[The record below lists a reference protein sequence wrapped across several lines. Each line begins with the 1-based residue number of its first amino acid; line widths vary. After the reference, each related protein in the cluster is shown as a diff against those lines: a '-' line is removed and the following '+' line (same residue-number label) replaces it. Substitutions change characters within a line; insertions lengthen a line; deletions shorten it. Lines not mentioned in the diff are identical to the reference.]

1 MQLTFSCNIFS
12 NTLINT
18 WTYTWY
24 LISVGGDQLYQLY
37 LDLYWKEQKIT
48 LYLIVQINWFVFL
61 MSIFQMQIQIQKTYV
76 VR

>member
-24 LISVGGDQLYQLY
+24 LISVGGDQLYQ

>member
-1 MQLTFSCNIFS
+1 M
-12 NTLINT
+12 
-18 WTYTWY
+18 Y
-24 LISVGGDQLYQLY
+24 LISVGGDQLY